1 MIVALLFA
9 KGSLLKFQLYSL
21 EAAASASVV
30 KRHTAIVV
38 GRIALLLWHSH
49 KADQNIRVI
58 DYFLLANIILETVS
72 VFVCLARVFDPK
84 GTDTKFSS
92 HFALLFRCFGE
103 IQQNCG
109 AVIHSLVLR

>member
-58 DYFLLANIILETVS
+58 DYFLLANIILETV
-72 VFVCLARVFDPK
+72 FCVCVSAPL
-84 GTDTKFSS
+84 FSILKVQTRNFLRTL
-92 HFALLFRCFGE
+92 HCYFAVSGRFSRIVAL
-103 IQQNCG
+103 
-109 AVIHSLVLR
+109 